1 MANKD
6 QKRGNREVR
15 KPKQAKSKAAPATS
29 PFVATMGARGP
40 ASKPGGKK

>member
-15 KPKQAKSKAAPATS
+15 KPKQPKAKPAAPAS
-29 PFVATMGARGP
+29 PFIAQMGKA
-40 ASKPGGKK
+40 PGKTGR

>member
-15 KPKQAKSKAAPATS
+15 KPKQAKAKPAAAVS
-29 PFVATMGARGP
+29 PFAVTSGKLGGAG
-40 ASKPGGKK
+40 KPKKS

>member
-15 KPKQAKSKAAPATS
+15 KPKQAKAKPAVQAS
-29 PFVATMGARGP
+29 PFTATL
-40 ASKPGGKK
+40 GGKGPPKQGRKS